1 MYVVPVVRE
10 RCGWK
15 IADPITLPI
24 HYK

>member
-24 HYK
+24 HCK